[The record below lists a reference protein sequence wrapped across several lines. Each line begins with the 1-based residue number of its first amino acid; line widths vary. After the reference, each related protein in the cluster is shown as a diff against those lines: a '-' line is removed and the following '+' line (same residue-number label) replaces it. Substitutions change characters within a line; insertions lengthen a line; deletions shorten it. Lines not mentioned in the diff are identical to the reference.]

1 MPLSYEASALA
12 VILVAVVS
20 LWVSERLPLPVTA
33 LLGAVACVA
42 AGVAPAKEVFRP
54 FAEPL
59 VFLFIGSFILA
70 EAIRVH
76 GLDRRLAYSVLG
88 VPWVGERP
96 WRIMAAVATVSAV
109 ISAFISNTATTAMMV
124 AIVSGI
130 LVAIEKAS
138 QQAVAGSESHRQPAT
153 CAETLAG
160 EQLASGTPAADRKL
174 DPRFAV
180 GLMLCVAFSASVGGL
195 ATPIGTPPNV
205 IGLAFIKNE
214 LGIDVSFF
222 AWCAVGVPVAAVLTT
237 VVVSLLLWMFPS
249 GVERLAGVS
258 QFVTAERA
266 RLGAWS
272 VGQRSTAIAFG
283 ITVALWVLPGILS
296 LALGQKHPLCGWVA
310 SRMPEGVAALV
321 GAILLFVLPGELLP
335 DGRRRRAIVWPEAAR
350 IDWGIILLY
359 GGGMALGELAFST
372 GLAGAIGRGLTGW
385 LPLDYGGTPLVVA
398 VAVVAV
404 LTSEFTSNTASAN
417 MVVPVAIALAQASG
431 GDAFIAALAATFAS
445 SLGFMMPVS
454 TPCNAIVYGTGRVPL
469 AAMMKGGAILDVAGA
484 VVIAVAMLI
493 VRQLWA

>member
-1 MPLSYEASALA
+1 
-12 VILVAVVS
+12 
-20 LWVSERLPLPVTA
+20 
-33 LLGAVACVA
+33 
-42 AGVAPAKEVFRP
+42 
-54 FAEPL
+54 
-59 VFLFIGSFILA
+59 
-70 EAIRVH
+70 
-76 GLDRRLAYSVLG
+76 
-88 VPWVGERP
+88 
-96 WRIMAAVATVSAV
+96 
-109 ISAFISNTATTAMMV
+109 
-124 AIVSGI
+124 
-130 LVAIEKAS
+130 
-138 QQAVAGSESHRQPAT
+138 
-153 CAETLAG
+153 
-160 EQLASGTPAADRKL
+160 
-174 DPRFAV
+174 
-180 GLMLCVAFSASVGGL
+180 MLCVAFSASVGGL

-310 SRMPEGVAALV
+310 SRMPEGVAALT
-321 GAILLFVLPGELLP
+321 GAILLFILPGELLP

-404 LTSEFTSNTASAN
+404 LTSEFTSNTAS
-417 MVVPVAIALAQASG
+417 QH
-431 GDAFIAALAATFAS
+431 
-445 SLGFMMPVS
+445 
-454 TPCNAIVYGTGRVPL
+454 
-469 AAMMKGGAILDVAGA
+469 GGARGHRLSTGKWWGCVHCGSCSHVCQQPGLHDARQHALQCHRLRHGPRAAGGHDE
-484 VVIAVAMLI
+484 
-493 VRQLWA
+493 RRRS